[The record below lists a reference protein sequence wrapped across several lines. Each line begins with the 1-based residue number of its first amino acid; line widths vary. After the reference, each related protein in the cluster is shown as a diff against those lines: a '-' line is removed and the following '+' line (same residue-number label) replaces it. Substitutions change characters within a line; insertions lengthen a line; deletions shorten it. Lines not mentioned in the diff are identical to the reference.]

1 MRKVVLICV
10 LVVIVFCLAT
20 GAFAIEFS
28 ADMVSNTHGQTT
40 TSKVFAKD
48 QKFRMEPMGQPMYS
62 IVRGDKHVI
71 WMVMPDQK
79 SYMEMQANPN
89 QQLKVEEKVQGEFSR
104 KLIGS
109 EKIDG
114 HPAQKYEVTYGEGG
128 KTEKM
133 YQWMATDIK
142 FPVKT
147 AAVDGNWT
155 IEYRNIKMGTQP
167 ASLFEVPLGY
177 NKMGLP
183 SMPGASKTPKPPGKV
198 GSE

>member
-1 MRKVVLICV
+1 MRKAVLICG
-10 LVVIVFCLAT
+10 LFMIVFCLVT

-28 ADMVSNTHGQTT
+28 ADMVSSAHGQTT

-48 QKFRMEPMGQPMYS
+48 QKFRMEPKGQPMYS
-62 IVRGDKHVI
+62 IVRGDKHVV
-71 WMVMPDQK
+71 WMVMPDQM
-79 SYMEMQANPN
+79 SYMEMQANPS
-89 QQLKVEEKVQGEFSR
+89 QQLKVEEKVQGEVSR

-114 HPAQKYEVTYGEGG
+114 HPARKYEVTYGEGG

-142 FPVKT
+142 FPVKM
-147 AAVDGNWT
+147 AAVDGNWA

-167 ASLFEVPLGY
+167 ASLFEVPFGY
-177 NKMGLP
+177 NKMALP
-183 SMPGASKTPKPPGKV
+183 SMPGASKAPKPPGKID
-198 GSE
+198 SE